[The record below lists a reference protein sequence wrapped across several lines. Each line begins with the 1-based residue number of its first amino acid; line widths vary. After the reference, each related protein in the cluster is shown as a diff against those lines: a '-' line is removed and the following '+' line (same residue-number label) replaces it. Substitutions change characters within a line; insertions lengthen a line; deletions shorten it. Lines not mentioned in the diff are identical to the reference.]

1 MCIKIGRLL
10 TFHLHIVIGAWETR
24 ESLVNSEAIFNW
36 FSGNL
41 TCVLCLYHATLLFS
55 LAPHCRKPKPPNW
68 DESLLTFD
76 FYKSLFTSE
85 NWYPRGW
92 VFFGEQG
99 CVPWTWTL
107 SPAPQGGSGC
117 RELSTEGG
125 AAPKTAAGQSDSWSA
140 GSFLE
145 KGVTPE
151 PPRGCQLLD
160 FETSFSVWLSVGLIT

>member
-10 TFHLHIVIGAWETR
+10 TFHLHIVIGAWEAR

-99 CVPWTWTL
+99 CVPWTWTCPASWWVL
-107 SPAPQGGSGC
+107 SAVQIWVPCSVSQ
-117 RELSTEGG
+117 
-125 AAPKTAAGQSDSWSA
+125 
-140 GSFLE
+140 
-145 KGVTPE
+145 
-151 PPRGCQLLD
+151 
-160 FETSFSVWLSVGLIT
+160 TSHLSVIVDLTQGDGFNCCLMTALPGGNVFLAFFSPS